1 MREGW
6 EIKTLGEVCDISA
19 GQGAPQGE
27 DNYCLDG
34 TPFIKAGNLE
44 ALVNGER
51 EQSVQKVSKEVA
63 LSHRLVLQKKGSI
76 VFAKSGMSC
85 MKGYVY
91 TLQQDCYVVSHLA
104 ILFPK
109 SVSGQ
114 YLNYALHFFKP
125 SSLAK
130 DASFPSITLKDLA
143 IFPIPFPTSLQEQLR
158 IVDILDRE
166 FAKIDALKANAEKSL
181 QSAKDLFQA
190 TLKKEL
196 EPKEG
201 WKTEKIGEVFEITDF
216 VSNGSFA
223 SLRENVKYHNEPNY
237 AVLVRLV
244 DNSNGFD
251 PNKFVYLDEHGYNF
265 LAKSKLFGG
274 ELIMCNIGATIGTTF
289 ICPDLGMPMSIGPN
303 SLLIRTPDNVFFN
316 YYLQSQSFK
325 KKLKGIIAKT
335 TLEKFNK
342 TQFKELVISFP
353 EGQERKGI
361 VSRLEN
367 LCAKSKT
374 LQENYQKTLALCDDL
389 KQALLRKAFNGE
401 L

>member
-130 DASFPSITLKDLA
+130 NASFPSITLKDLA

-181 QSAKDLFQA
+181 QAAKDLFQA

-196 EPKEG
+196 GGKTKNLATLLSICQSIVDCPHSTPIKSAEKTNFPCIRTSELKAGRISWATMQYVSEDEYRKRITRLQPQEGDIVYGREGTIGDAVMLPTGYHFCLGQRTMLFRPNRSLINPKYLLYCV
-201 WKTEKIGEVFEITDF
+201 I
-216 VSNGSFA
+216 S
-223 SLRENVKYHNEPNY
+223 P
-237 AVLVRLV
+237 
-244 DNSNGFD
+244 
-251 PNKFVYLDEHGYNF
+251 FVYNQAMSRNTGCGVAHVNVADVKQFLIPVPEQIDEQ
-265 LAKSKLFGG
+265 
-274 ELIMCNIGATIGTTF
+274 
-289 ICPDLGMPMSIGPN
+289 
-303 SLLIRTPDNVFFN
+303 R
-316 YYLQSQSFK
+316 
-325 KKLKGIIAKT
+325 
-335 TLEKFNK
+335 
-342 TQFKELVISFP
+342 
-353 EGQERKGI
+353 RI
-361 VSRLEN
+361 VSYLDALN
-367 LCAKSKT
+367 DKCSK
-374 LQENYQKTLALCDDL
+374 LQENYQKILTLCDDL
-389 KQALLRKAFNGE
+389 KQSLLRKAFNGE

>member
-1 MREGW
+1 MKPGW
-6 EIKTLGEVCDISA
+6 EIKTIGEVCEIRS
-19 GQGAPQGE
+19 GRNQ
-27 DNYCLDG
+27 
-34 TPFIKAGNLE
+34 
-44 ALVNGER
+44 
-51 EQSVQKVSKEVA
+51 KEVENPSGKYPIYGSGGIMGYA
-63 LSHRLVLQKKGSI
+63 DDYLCEAGATIIGRKGSI
-76 VFAKSGMSC
+76 NNPIFVETQFWNVDTAFGFSPKETILPKFLFYFC
-85 MKGYVY
+85 KGFNFQAMNKGTTIPSLVK
-91 TLQQDCYVVSHLA
+91 TDLLQIRIPV
-104 ILFPK
+104 
-109 SVSGQ
+109 
-114 YLNYALHFFKP
+114 
-125 SSLAK
+125 
-130 DASFPSITLKDLA
+130 PSI
-143 IFPIPFPTSLQEQLR
+143 QVQQR
-158 IVDILDRE
+158 IVDILDQE
-166 FAKIDALKANAEKSL
+166 FAKIDALKATAEKSL
-181 QSAKDLFQA
+181 QAAKDLFQA

-223 SLRENVKYHNEPNY
+223 SLRENVKYHDEPNY
-237 AVLVRLV
+237 AILVRLV

-303 SLLIRTPDNVFFN
+303 SLLIRTPDNIFFN
-316 YYLQSQSFK
+316 YYLQSPAFK

-353 EGQERKGI
+353 EKQERKRV

-367 LCAKSKT
+367 LNAKSKA
-374 LQENYQKTLALCDDL
+374 LQENYEKTLTLCDDL
-389 KQALLRKAFNGE
+389 KQSLLRKAFNGDI
-401 L
+401 